1 METVVINGSVRSEV
15 GKVASNRLRRNGEVP
30 CVLYSKEGNLMFTAK
45 PAELKAL
52 LYTPK
57 FKVADIQ
64 LNGQTHRCILK
75 EVQTH
80 PVTDEVTH
88 LDFLKLIKGTTVK
101 VEVPVVLTGSAV
113 GVKSGGKLVQRIR
126 TVHIKASS
134 ENIVPEVHLDV
145 TKLDL
150 GQTMR
155 IRDIEPIAGVEIVN
169 PSSTP
174 VVGVEIPRALKS
186 GMAEEAKTATA
197 KK

>member
-1 METVVINGSVRSEV
+1 METVVINASPRTEN
-15 GKVASNRLRRNGEVP
+15 GKEASKRYRREGVVP
-30 CVLYSKEGNLMFTAK
+30 CVLYSKEGNLQFNAQ
-45 PAELKAL
+45 PAELKSL

-57 FKVADIQ
+57 FKVAEIN

-75 EVQTH
+75 EIQTH
-80 PVTDEVTH
+80 PLTDQVTH
-88 LDFLKLIKGTTVK
+88 LDFLKLIKGTPVK
-101 VEVPVVLTGSAV
+101 VEVPVTLQGTAV

-126 TVHIKASS
+126 TVHIKAAS
-134 ENIVPEVHLDV
+134 ENIVPEVYLDV

-155 IRDIEPIAGVEIVN
+155 VKDIQSVEGVEIVN
-169 PSSTP
+169 PASTP

-186 GMAEEAKTATA
+186 SAAEEAKVEAA